1 MNPYLKTPPAIEPV
15 TLEELKDHLRV
26 DSVDEDALLTGL
38 IAAAR
43 EWCEGFQNRA
53 YITQTLQLWLDEWPA
68 GDAIVLPR
76 PPLQSVASVKY
87 YGTDDTEYT
96 LDAADYRVSLYG
108 YKGRVVLNYGKSWP
122 STTLRPAEA
131 VVVEYD
137 AGYGDDA
144 TDVPERARM
153 AIKIVAAHLYE
164 NREVTDVR
172 EHKEIPLGVQA
183 LLGLE
188 RIWPL

>member
-26 DSVDEDALLTGL
+26 DSVDEDAVLTGL
-38 IAAAR
+38 LAAAR

-68 GDAIVLPR
+68 ANVIVLPR
-76 PPLQSVASVKY
+76 PQLQSVDSVKY

-96 LDAADYRVSLYG
+96 LDASDYRVSLYG
-108 YKGRVVLNYGKSWP
+108 YKGRVVLNHGKSWP
-122 STTLRPAEA
+122 STILRPAEA

-144 TDVPERARM
+144 ADVPERARM

-172 EHKEIPLGVQA
+172 EPKEVPLGVHA

>member
-38 IAAAR
+38 LAAAR

-68 GDAIVLPR
+68 GNAIVLPR

-96 LDAADYRVSLYG
+96 QIGRASCRERV
-108 YKGRVVLNYGKSWP
+108 
-122 STTLRPAEA
+122 
-131 VVVEYD
+131 
-137 AGYGDDA
+137 
-144 TDVPERARM
+144 
-153 AIKIVAAHLYE
+153 
-164 NREVTDVR
+164 
-172 EHKEIPLGVQA
+172 
-183 LLGLE
+183 
-188 RIWPL
+188 